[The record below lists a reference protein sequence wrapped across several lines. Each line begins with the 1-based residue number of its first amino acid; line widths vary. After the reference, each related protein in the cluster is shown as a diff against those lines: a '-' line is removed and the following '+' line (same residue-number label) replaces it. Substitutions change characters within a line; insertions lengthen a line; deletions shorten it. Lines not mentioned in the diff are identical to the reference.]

1 MSTHIAVSPKL
12 EFEFDCLFQPFESPG
27 HEISAYQASHGQ
39 SNFQIQGQRYVPVAF
54 VLFQGRYT
62 QKLIDGL
69 LRIIP
74 LHLLGVVVFILDPDI
89 SRLIVVR
96 IFILEVISVI
106 QSRSAI
112 GCLCLTLGGGG
123 GGRTYSSSPDSCMKS
138 SSSDMVES
146 QKIKRGRYVTRILEV
161 IFDGIRDE
169 NAVAV
174 CGNGSPRQ

>member
-27 HEISAYQASHGQ
+27 HEISAFHCQHEKPEPEW
-39 SNFQIQGQRYVPVAF
+39 QIQRQREYVPVAF
-54 VLFQGRYT
+54 VLLQGRYA

-89 SRLIVVR
+89 SRFIVVR

-106 QSRSAI
+106 QGLSAA
-112 GCLCLTLGGGG
+112 GA
-123 GGRTYSSSPDSCMKS
+123 P
-138 SSSDMVES
+138 
-146 QKIKRGRYVTRILEV
+146 
-161 IFDGIRDE
+161 
-169 NAVAV
+169 
-174 CGNGSPRQ
+174 